1 METGSDFVDVLTNC
15 LNAPLGAI
23 ASAANDNTFSQLQDS
38 LSLLRP
44 SVFAIPKSDVLPAP
58 ADLEYVNMTL
68 TPETTVVAGSMIVDG
83 DPECG
88 PFSLVG
94 TGSAN
99 WSRGAAFLTS
109 AGSSS
114 SSSAHL
120 GFELTM
126 EEPQAGVT
134 YMLGIAPEEMMSI
147 QQLSQQNIFN
157 TCGYY
162 LQPNTAPNWHLYSEA
177 GDVST
182 PCLGLKHRGTK
193 VAPGDRVSM
202 RFSPKPSPKLEFR
215 IRDEPWAE
223 ATFKRPI
230 KPGTRY
236 CAVLLMCTAGKTVT
250 VESCAAA
257 TQGMENK
264 FHPMAKFVITNALE
278 VSESSALKA
287 LQITQAAGME
297 MKDLQVTSMVVR
309 PRHVQRMLQRAFSG
323 QGDILTYAFE
333 EDVAGEGAAAPQG
346 SCSSSERSYVVP
358 R

>member
-23 ASAANDNTFSQLQDS
+23 ASAATDNTFSQLQDS

-58 ADLEYVNMTL
+58 ADLEYASMTF
-68 TPETTVVAGSMIVDG
+68 ETIVVAGSMLVEG

-99 WSRGAAFLTS
+99 WSRGAAFLNS
-109 AGSSS
+109 GG
-114 SSSAHL
+114 SAHL

-126 EEPQAGVT
+126 EEPQVGVS

-147 QQLSQQNIFN
+147 QQLSQQNIFH

-162 LQPNTAPNWHLYSEA
+162 LQPNTSNWHLYSEC
-177 GDVST
+177 GDNAT
-182 PCLGLKHRGTK
+182 PMLGLKNKGTK

-215 IRDEPWAE
+215 IRDEQWQE
-223 ATFKRPI
+223 ATFKKPI
-230 KPGTRY
+230 KPQARY
-236 CAVLLMCTAGKTVT
+236 CAVLLMSTAGKTVT
-250 VESCAAA
+250 VESCAA
-257 TQGMENK
+257 TQAENK

-287 LQITQAAGME
+287 LQITQSQGME
-297 MKDLQVTSMVVR
+297 MKDLQVTSIVVK

-333 EDVAGEGAAAPQG
+333 EDVVGAAPQG